1 MSTPKEVRVPG
12 RGYRKKGG
20 PGEFMRELFPSPR
33 REGVSSAYPLTAP
46 STRKRSATQRPL
58 ADLNHRFTA
67 TVLWPSPDANTT
79 SSRRADPACTATL
92 RWFRLS
98 SKR

>member
-1 MSTPKEVRVPG
+1 M
-12 RGYRKKGG
+12 
-20 PGEFMRELFPSPR
+20 FMREWSPDPR
-33 REGVSSAYPLTAP
+33 RLGGF
-46 STRKRSATQRPL
+46 KRLPADCIRYTQQDCGSRTFS
-58 ADLNHRFTA
+58 DLNHRFTA